1 MTDIVMVPSGS
12 CEVCEHSASKHEG
25 EQCSV
30 DGCECTNR
38 A

>member
-1 MTDIVMVPSGS
+1 MTDIVMIACGS
-12 CEVCEHSASKHEG
+12 CEICEHSTMKHYG
-25 EQCSV
+25 SQCSV